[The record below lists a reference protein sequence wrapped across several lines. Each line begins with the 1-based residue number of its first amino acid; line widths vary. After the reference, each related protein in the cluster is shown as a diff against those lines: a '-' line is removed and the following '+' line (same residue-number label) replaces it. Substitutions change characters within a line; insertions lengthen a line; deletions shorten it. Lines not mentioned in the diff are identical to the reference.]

1 MKKIKAVLVGISM
14 LPVMFLC
21 TSCGAKQMPMKVIE
35 TAILAQDEVYSVYG
49 LEGIS
54 VSVDDENYDRT
65 YKTED
70 VTVDVY
76 AENAETNYSAVYD
89 VIGSYQDGTWTVT
102 SVIKTSETAW
112 PRDSL
117 PEEIVAEGIDNLL
130 QEKINQEYYL
140 DNLASCGYYNRPTQ
154 NVTVDLQ
161 LCSNTEYMSMTRDC
175 QLFYEYTLD
184 GWELTGQTEGDMQV
198 QITDDLCGTWV
209 ASNGEDSYTFVI
221 DHIADGMAYVKY
233 SANMLMPQYDWST
246 VQITEGYDNLTAV
259 PINVV
264 YNDWEAPYYGLEI
277 MFDKVDYAEYGE
289 GWPKSKLTIM
299 LHVYPRTYGNRQ
311 YANGTLDDGS
321 AAVVTEINTPSTTH
335 PINGQCILTK
345 Q

>member
-1 MKKIKAVLVGISM
+1 MRKRSLPLACVGMVLLFCTACGSKKMPDDVLQAAV
-14 LPVMFLC
+14 
-21 TSCGAKQMPMKVIE
+21 KDQ
-35 TAILAQDEVYSVYG
+35 
-49 LEGIS
+49 
-54 VSVDDENYDRT
+54 DENYSSYSLNITDFSVTDRDYDKQ

-70 VTVDVY
+70 VTVQVT
-76 AENAETNYSAVYD
+76 AENNDSTYQATYDIMGSTESGNWRVTNVQMLDAVALPKEEFPDELVEEKAEELLQDKENQTYNLTA
-89 VIGSYQDGTWTVT
+89 IGSHGHT
-102 SVIKTSETAW
+102 SNTIKPDLDVDLELCSET
-112 PRDSL
+112 P
-117 PEEIVAEGIDNLL
+117 
-130 QEKINQEYYL
+130 YL
-140 DNLASCGYYNRPTQ
+140 SSTKD
-154 NVTVDLQ
+154 
-161 LCSNTEYMSMTRDC
+161 
-175 QLFYEYTLD
+175 YTLQYHYTLS
-184 GWELTGQTEGDMQV
+184 GWDLVSTDADDTKFE
-198 QITDDLCGTWV
+198 ITDDLCGTWT
-209 ASNGEDSYTFVI
+209 ASTGDDSYTFVI
-221 DHIADGMAYVKY
+221 DHIADGIAYVKY
-233 SANMLMPQYDWST
+233 SANMLMPQYGWST